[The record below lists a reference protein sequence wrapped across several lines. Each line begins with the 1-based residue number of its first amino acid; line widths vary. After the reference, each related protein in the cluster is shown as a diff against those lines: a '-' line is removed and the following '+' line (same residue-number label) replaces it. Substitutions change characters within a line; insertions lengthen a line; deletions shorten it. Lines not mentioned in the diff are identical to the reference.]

1 MPPSDDPFDRATV
14 TPSQEVFAP
23 RVLPGPK
30 RAIERE
36 PASLAPGIAQG
47 GGIGAWPRLW
57 SSETLTVTGSVSG
70 TAALF
75 AMSNNQFAPPPAL
88 LPAGIKIDPTWGEFF
103 VEAGLTAKYAIA
115 PRLSA
120 YGGVSY
126 LESATRGH
134 DDSTNGN
141 TYHGLAELAY
151 GGVTLSGD
159 VGVDLSYGQQEFTV
173 GNGMLLWSG
182 ATNGTQRG
190 ADYLGPRG
198 AWANAAVA
206 KVTWREMTVTAFWLK
221 PNEAQALDTGTRIW
235 GVNADWMPSG
245 PLRAGF
251 MYVHVPR
258 SQIVTRDGL
267 DVYDARLRWHPFF
280 ASPEFWLQ
288 GEYAWQRNVSVAA
301 SGGYVQANYNGQ
313 QFTWKPA
320 LAVQWTWLSGDKPQS
335 SQWEGFD
342 PLYFGNSNP
351 NWYQGKLGSTLF
363 NNTNLV
369 TASATLTLNPTD
381 KQIVQ
386 LWYLD
391 FRTAVANA
399 PLDIPPPHMP
409 VPVGGGVPA
418 KALAKEVDASWTYQ
432 FDKALNVTV
441 IAAYAAPGSGYKEL
455 FASYGGAAAG
465 WWLLGAQFN
474 VSY

>member
-57 SSETLTVTGSVSG
+57 SSETLTVTGSASG
-70 TAALF
+70 TVALF

-134 DDSTNGN
+134 DESTNGN

-206 KVTWREMTVTAFWLK
+206 KVTWHEMTVTAFWLK

-267 DVYDARLRWHPFF
+267 DVYDARLRWHPLF

-301 SGGYVQANYNGQ
+301 SGGYVQAVW
-313 QFTWKPA
+313 QFLPA
-320 LAVQWTWLSGDKPQS
+320 WRVGARYDVLS
-335 SQWEGFD
+335 
-342 PLYFGNSNP
+342 
-351 NWYQGKLGSTLF
+351 
-363 NNTNLV
+363 
-369 TASATLTLNPTD
+369 
-381 KQIVQ
+381 
-386 LWYLD
+386 
-391 FRTAVANA
+391 
-399 PLDIPPPHMP
+399 
-409 VPVGGGVPA
+409 
-418 KALAKEVDASWTYQ
+418 
-432 FDKALNVTV
+432 
-441 IAAYAAPGSGYKEL
+441 PGS
-455 FASYGGAAAG
+455 ASYGANADLLDLDFTSRRSTAMLDWTPSEFSRLRLQFASDRSNPAATDRQ
-465 WWLLGAQFN
+465 LFLQYIMSLGAHGAHAF
-474 VSY
+474 